1 MIWILLGWLGQ
12 ALFGVR
18 AVYQWIAS
26 ERAGRTIVPRGY
38 WKISLVASLL
48 VMAYSVKLVNMVFA
62 LGIMPGAVI
71 AVRNM
76 RIARP
81 AKRVTLIPFAV
92 ALGLLFVWTALQD
105 RNVGTPVW
113 RAVGLAGAILWGVR
127 HVVQWWISERT
138 GRSVLPAPFF
148 VFSLAG
154 GGMLLA
160 YAISR
165 SDPIMIAGFG
175 LGCVPYIRNLLLIRS
190 HRLATA
196 NTEPD

>member
-12 ALFGVR
+12 ALFGARV
-18 AVYQWIAS
+18 VYQWIAS
-26 ERAGRTIVPRGY
+26 ERAGRTVIPRGY

-48 VMAYSVKLVNMVFA
+48 VMAYSVWRVNMIFA

-81 AKRVTLIPFAV
+81 TKRMTLIPFAV
-92 ALGLLFVWTALQD
+92 ALCLVFVWTALRRPD
-105 RNVGTPVW
+105 VGTPAW
-113 RAVGLAGAILWGVR
+113 AAVGLVGAVLWGVR

-138 GRSVLPAPFF
+138 GRSVLPASFF

-165 SDPIMIAGFG
+165 TDPVMIAGFG
-175 LGCVPYIRNLLLIRS
+175 LGCVPYLRNLLLIRS
-190 HRLATA
+190 HRLGTA
-196 NTEPD
+196 STEPE